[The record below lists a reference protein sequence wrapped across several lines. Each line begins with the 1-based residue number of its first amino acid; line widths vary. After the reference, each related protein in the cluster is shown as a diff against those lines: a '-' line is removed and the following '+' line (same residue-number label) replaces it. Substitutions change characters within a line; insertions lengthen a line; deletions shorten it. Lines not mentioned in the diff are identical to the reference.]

1 MNFKI
6 IGADCSNGM
15 KIIKNIYKVEREFE
29 IPFNIERISSKEKE
43 KYGIKVIPT
52 LICDEKIISE
62 GNVITDRELKNF
74 IKQTLEAW
82 KKTICLFSL
91 P

>member
-74 IKQTLEAW
+74 IKQTLEA
-82 KKTICLFSL
+82 
-91 P
+91 

>member
-1 MNFKI
+1 MNFKL

-15 KIIKNIYKVEREFE
+15 KIIKKLYKVEREVE
-29 IPFNIERISSKEKE
+29 IPINIERISSKEKE

-52 LICDEKIISE
+52 LIFEDKVLSE

-74 IKQTLEAW
+74 IKQIIEA
-82 KKTICLFSL
+82 
-91 P
+91 

>member
-1 MNFKI
+1 MDFKL

-15 KIIKNIYKVEREFE
+15 KIIKNLYKVEREVE
-29 IPFNIERISSKEKE
+29 VPINIERISAKDKE

-52 LICDEKIISE
+52 LIFGDKILSE

-74 IKQTLEAW
+74 IKETVDA
-82 KKTICLFSL
+82 
-91 P
+91 

>member
-15 KIIKNIYKVEREFE
+15 KILKNIYKVEREFE
-29 IPFNIERISSKEKE
+29 IPMSIEKVSSKEKD

-52 LICDEKIISE
+52 LMLEDKVIAS
-62 GNVITDRELKNF
+62 GNVITDRELKNL
-74 IKQTLEAW
+74 IKQVLEA
-82 KKTICLFSL
+82 
-91 P
+91 

>member
-15 KIIKNIYKVEREFE
+15 KILKNIYKVEREIE
-29 IPFNIERISSKEKE
+29 IPISIEKVSSKEKE

-52 LICDEKIISE
+52 LILEDKVIAS
-62 GNVITDRELKNF
+62 GNVITDRELKNL
-74 IKQTLEAW
+74 IKQLLEA
-82 KKTICLFSL
+82 
-91 P
+91 

>member
-1 MNFKI
+1 MDFKL

-15 KIIKNIYKVEREFE
+15 KIIKNLYKVEREVE
-29 IPFNIERISSKEKE
+29 VPINIERISSKEKE

-52 LICDEKIISE
+52 LIFEDKVLSE

-74 IKQTLEAW
+74 IKQTLEA
-82 KKTICLFSL
+82 
-91 P
+91 